1 MEQRGHDPEQHIHYE
16 HIFLGSGHQRFL
28 SESRLSHRGCFGGRD
43 YFLIVPKCRRILPG
57 PMERRHS
64 GRAPSSTASS
74 PSAPLRVGTSRSSPS
89 TSASAASC
97 RPSSSRA
104 TNTTPRR
111 EQVGGRGCGACRD
124 EERPPFTCERAHAT
138 APAYVCRIPTRV
150 LSMRLALVFHSLEI
164 VQQHLRERVV
174 GIAPADSVEE

>member
-89 TSASAASC
+89 TSASA
-97 RPSSSRA
+97 
-104 TNTTPRR
+104 
-111 EQVGGRGCGACRD
+111 CGACRD

-138 APAYVCRIPTRV
+138 APAHVCRIPTRV